1 MFEYGEKLICT
12 DDSHSSLTFGKKY
25 TCLGEAFGFP
35 VVTDD
40 AGETSVYDAKRFK
53 KENDTEMTRT
63 LPPFPFKIATASAM
77 PGTNGGFTMVCF
89 DGKEIP
95 EGTKVYIFKE

>member
-1 MFEYGEKLICT
+1 MFEYGDKIICIVAGAAF
-12 DDSHSSLTFGKKY
+12 LTQDRTY
-25 TCLGEAFGFP
+25 RCLGETTAGLVK
-35 VVTDD
+35 VVDD
-40 AGETSVYDAKRFK
+40 TGDVAEYCPSRFSR
-53 KENDTEMTRT
+53 MTT
-63 LPPFPFKIATASAM
+63 AVASLPPFPFKIATASAM